1 MESCFDDKVPQ
12 TMPFVFFHV
21 CVVCSSTAWCLWSD
35 AVVYC
40 SKDNNSGWFW
50 ENWSLQLQCLQHQ
63 LSSPARHSPALL
75 PTQMCL
81 RTKYWT
87 DLPQVGWISRPLRA
101 LVGSHSVSMHNQLS
115 LLPPH
120 PTAVSLRPEAFSW
133 SVCCSPSAAGT
144 SVGVPAA
151 LLGWGPKCEGMS
163 DLPVMVSVRM
173 YHVHWAQCCC
183 NTCEELQRY
192 QVHLWSEN
200 GTWGF
205 NSSVCIN
212 AVKTNYVLKYYFPS

>member
-1 MESCFDDKVPQ
+1 MIRSRRRCHSFSFMSVLFAAALPGAFGQMLWFIAQKITILVDFER
-12 TMPFVFFHV
+12 TE
-21 CVVCSSTAWCLWSD
+21 VCSYSA
-35 AVVYC
+35 
-40 SKDNNSGWFW
+40 F
-50 ENWSLQLQCLQHQ
+50 QHQ
-63 LSSPARHSPALL
+63 LSSPARHSLALL

-173 YHVHWAQCCC
+173 YHVHWAQCYC